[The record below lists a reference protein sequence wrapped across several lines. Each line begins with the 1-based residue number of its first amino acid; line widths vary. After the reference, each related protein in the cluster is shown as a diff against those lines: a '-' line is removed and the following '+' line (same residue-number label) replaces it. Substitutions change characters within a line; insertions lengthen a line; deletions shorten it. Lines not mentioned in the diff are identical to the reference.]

1 MTDPGLEDLA
11 ARVDLAAW
19 RLRRGEL
26 VRAQEL
32 AELGDRAVA
41 LAPTLAA
48 ADQVR
53 VANMLQRLV
62 AAATDW
68 RRSTGERLD
77 GMRTAR
83 RAVRGYGVLK
93 ANRPARLRRR
103 A

>member
-1 MTDPGLEDLA
+1 VNEPGLEELA
-11 ARVDLAAW
+11 ARVDLATW

-41 LAPTLAA
+41 LAPALTA

-68 RRSTGERLD
+68 RRTAGERLE
-77 GMRTAR
+77 GMRAAR

-93 ANRPARLRRR
+93 NQRPARLRRR